1 MPSFVRNILL
11 LILDQELLY
20 KGCVKTAQNPHLFVL
35 MKDDLHRTT
44 VDRFLNQTLQW
55 RGNFDQV
62 VAEYWQEIRNAI
74 EKGNTERVKELNESY
89 TQKIVAAG
97 SEYCSRIDP
106 KEAKGKKKILDAI
119 ILFRLVYF
127 QLEIYR
133 TGAYKKPLFGQVL
146 TDLDEGKSDLDLGH
160 LCTELSKAL
169 RENMAAERPPL
180 YDGTLELLLQEYE
193 SWHKR
198 IKRICKRYRDIYRD
212 DDVKRFDAI
221 AAEFPVVDTE
231 GFVGEF
237 TPQYIVLNILATG
250 KPPGQSN
257 VSDLKRALAR
267 ARKIRKALKPLGI
280 EFAPPM
286 PWLSEFQEGV
296 GKVFAKLRNEPS

>member
-1 MPSFVRNILL
+1 MRKNGLKPAPFLAHFLQWIVR
-11 LILDQELLY
+11 
-20 KGCVKTAQNPHLFVL
+20 
-35 MKDDLHRTT
+35 MKDHLYRTT
-44 VDRFLNQTLQW
+44 VHRFLDQTCSWKREFDRIVADYW
-55 RGNFDQV
+55 R
-62 VAEYWQEIRNAI
+62 EMRNAI
-74 EKGNTERVKELNESY
+74 NEGNAERVKELKESY
-89 TQKIVAAG
+89 TEKLWAAG
-97 SEYCSRIDP
+97 SDYWSGIDP
-106 KEAKGKKKILDAI
+106 NEAKGKRKILDAI

-127 QLEIYR
+127 QLEIDR

-198 IKRICKRYRDIYRD
+198 IKRICKRYRYIYRD

-237 TPQYIVLNILATG
+237 TPQYIVLNILAPG

-267 ARKIRKALKPLGI
+267 ARRIRRALKPLGI
-280 EFAPPM
+280 EFAPHM
-286 PWLSEFQEGV
+286 PWLSELEESL
-296 GKVFAKLRNEPS
+296 GKIFAKLHNEPF

>member
-1 MPSFVRNILL
+1 
-11 LILDQELLY
+11 
-20 KGCVKTAQNPHLFVL
+20 
-35 MKDDLHRTT
+35 MKDDLYRTT

-55 RGNFDQV
+55 RRDFDQA
-62 VAEYWQEIRNAI
+62 VADYWREIRNAI
-74 EKGNTERVKELNESY
+74 EEGNAERVKELKESY
-89 TQKIVAAG
+89 TEKMWASGLAYWSG
-97 SEYCSRIDP
+97 IDP

-127 QLEIYR
+127 QLEIDQ

-169 RENMAAERPPL
+169 REKMAEERPPL

-198 IKRICKRYRDIYRD
+198 IKRIWKRYKRD
-212 DDVKRFDAI
+212 DGLKRYDAI
-221 AAEFPVVDTE
+221 VAEFPVIENLDKDRTE
-231 GFVGEF
+231 RFVGKF
-237 TPQYIVLNILATG
+237 TPEYIVLNILAPG

-257 VSDLKRALAR
+257 VSDLRRALVR

-286 PWLSEFQEGV
+286 PWLSEFQESL
-296 GKVFAKLRNEPS
+296 GKILAKLHNEPF